1 MRVSPDGKNLASG
14 DRDGNIRIYDLNDV
28 NDIKLQRLIEA
39 HDREVICLAYSPDMN
54 ESGDSRFWLASGS
67 RDKNITLFDS
77 EYNYEAVEALNHH
90 SGTVTGLHFRD
101 IQINTVDK
109 IQTK

>member
-54 ESGDSRFWLASGS
+54 ESGLFLLSLRLSL
-67 RDKNITLFDS
+67 ITS
-77 EYNYEAVEALNHH
+77 IKAGA
-90 SGTVTGLHFRD
+90 T
-101 IQINTVDK
+101 K
-109 IQTK
+109 QTKTNENK